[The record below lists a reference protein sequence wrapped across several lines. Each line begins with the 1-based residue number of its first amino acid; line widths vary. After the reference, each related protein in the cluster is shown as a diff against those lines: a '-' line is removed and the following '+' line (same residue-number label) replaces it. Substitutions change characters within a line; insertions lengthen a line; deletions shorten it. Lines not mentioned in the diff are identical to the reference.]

1 MVFSPPSLPPHP
13 HPQRKGQKKGREK
26 GEGVEGGGGGGGG
39 GGDIFLSYSC
49 HISVVVAETLS
60 YSLCFSNQTDQG
72 DQMEGLEGER

>member
-1 MVFSPPSLPPHP
+1 M
-13 HPQRKGQKKGREK
+13 
-26 GEGVEGGGGGGGG
+26 EGVEGGGGGGGG